1 MAGSGAGQIGARR
14 IAARWVAGAT
24 GAVLVLYPVLPAT
37 ARQAIFLMVQW
48 LTIIPVALVLRTI
61 PSPLRLPV
69 GLLLAGLFFGAA
81 DNTAQLLPPV
91 GRVLG
96 GPVSAGLPIGAELL
110 FLAAAIGVVLR
121 RGRHDFGGLI
131 DASLASLV
139 IGGLLWNVI
148 LLPRLHAAGEDAGS
162 TVPKAVIVMAMTA
175 TFGALLHL
183 IETDRTVNRALRLLL
198 AAVSLNLLG
207 FVLVT
212 SWPSGPV
219 GLLGAM
225 AFIAATAA
233 VVLAVLHPTMAAL
246 VEPGQAQP
254 AGLTTGRLTLMG
266 AALLSAPVVAGI
278 RLLQGHP
285 SDGLVL
291 LVATALIVSLVMVR
305 IALLANQLNR
315 SQAALRHLATHDPL
329 TDAMN
334 RRGFSDVLAA
344 EIRQSQDFVL
354 VFCDLNGFK
363 VVNDRFGHAAGDS
376 LLIEVADRLRAC
388 AGRHDVVCRLGGD
401 EFVLLVR
408 DGGPVAAG
416 DMRQRTL
423 AAMRSP
429 YHYTAADTTISAS
442 IGSVVSDARRRRGST
457 TAERL
462 IDEADAAMY
471 ADKAVRAAS

>member
-1 MAGSGAGQIGARR
+1 MAGSGAGQIGVRR

-24 GAVLVLYPVLPAT
+24 AALLVVYPVLPGA

-48 LTIIPVALVLRTI
+48 LTIVPVALVLRTV
-61 PSPLRLPV
+61 PNPLRVPV
-69 GLLLAGLFFGAA
+69 GLLVAGLVAGAA
-81 DNTAQLLPPV
+81 DNTPQLLTLV
-91 GRVLG
+91 GRAFG
-96 GPVSAGLPIGAELL
+96 GPVSAALPIGAELL

-131 DASLASLV
+131 DASLASLA

-148 LLPRLHAAGEDAGS
+148 LLPHLHAAGQDAGS
-162 TVPKAVIVMAMTA
+162 TAPQAVLVMVMTA
-175 TFGALLHL
+175 TLGALLHL
-183 IETDRTVNRALRLLL
+183 IETDRTANRALRLLL
-198 AAVSLNLLG
+198 GAVSLNLLG

-212 SWPSGPV
+212 SWPAGAV
-219 GLLGAM
+219 WLLGEM

-233 VVLAVLHPTMAAL
+233 VVLAVLHPTMAEL

-254 AGLTTGRLTLMG
+254 AGLGTGRLTVMG
-266 AALLSAPVVAGI
+266 AAMLSAPVVAGI
-278 RLLQGHP
+278 RLLQGHS
-285 SDGLVL
+285 SDSLVL
-291 LVATALIVSLVMVR
+291 LVAAALIASLVIVR

-344 EIRQSQDFVL
+344 EIRRSQDFVL

-416 DMRQRTL
+416 DMRQRIL
-423 AAMRSP
+423 DAMRAP
-429 YHYTAADTTISAS
+429 YHYDAADITISAS
-442 IGSVVSDARRRRGST
+442 IGSVVSDARRRRGSA

-471 ADKAVRAAS
+471 ADKAVQTPS